1 LSLIALLLL
10 AVLYGF
16 CTFVA
21 WRGVRNTLSRPVL
34 GLVATICM
42 VVLGVA
48 AWNSLSLLNLGMQ
61 AYAMGVQ
68 DDLIVPVDLFQIG
81 ALATVVKF
89 APLWLLGKA

>member
-1 LSLIALLLL
+1 MSLVALLLL

-16 CTFVA
+16 CAFIA
-21 WRGVRNTLSRPVL
+21 WNGVRKTAQQPVL
-34 GLVATICM
+34 GVVATICM
-42 VVLGVA
+42 LILGIA

-68 DDLIVPVDLFQIG
+68 DSLIVPVDLFQIG
-81 ALATVVKF
+81 ALVTVVKF

>member
-1 LSLIALLLL
+1 MSLLALMLL

-16 CTFVA
+16 CALIA
-21 WRGVRNTLSRPVL
+21 WQGVRNTPSKPVL
-34 GLVATICM
+34 GVVATICM
-42 VVLGVA
+42 LVLGIA

-68 DDLIVPVDLFQIG
+68 DDLIVPVDLFQLG